1 MNNIGTAPV
10 QGATPTYIAVE
21 GPIGVGKTTL
31 ASELAKSLGSR
42 FIHDT
47 ELANPYLEAFYKT
60 PDQAGFHTQM
70 HFLASRLELLA
81 KEGAGEPGS
90 RVVTDFLLAKDRL
103 FAELNLDETEWWMY
117 QNLTERLLQAV
128 PAPDLVIYLQA
139 PLPTL
144 IQRIKRRGLR
154 FEQHMD
160 SAYLQRVI
168 DMYERFFHEYEAS
181 SVLIVNASEINIAD
195 NPSDLELLLNQ
206 IMSVK
211 AGRNYFNPAS
221 TV

>member
-1 MNNIGTAPV
+1 MIEMGNPQDTTPV
-10 QGATPTYIAVE
+10 YIAVE

-31 ASELAKSLGSR
+31 ATELAKALGSR

-47 ELANPYLEAFYKT
+47 ELVNPYLEAFYKT

-81 KEGAGEPGS
+81 AERAGEPGT

-117 QNLTERLLQAV
+117 RNLTDRLLQTV

-144 IQRIKRRGLR
+144 LQRIKRRGLR

-160 SAYLQRVI
+160 SHYLQRVI

-181 SVLIVNASEINIAD
+181 SLLIVNASEINIAD
-195 NPSDLELLLNQ
+195 NPDDLALLLNQ
-206 IMSVK
+206 VQSVK
-211 AGRNYFNPAS
+211 AGRNYFNPA
-221 TV
+221 TTA